1 MYDVCM
7 YSCRCGYVHVQAHMC
22 AYVHGYFACMVYVC
36 VHVGV
41 DVCTYVWLFCMYDIC
56 VFTRVWICVHMCA
69 HVYGC

>member
-1 MYDVCM
+1 
-7 YSCRCGYVHVQAHMC
+7 MC